1 MSININNKDSSFFTV
16 ASPDIVET
24 EKDLTSKIISLT
36 INEEMGRLPYGT
48 LTLYDPT
55 LIYARILRN
64 GLKLD
69 ITWGY
74 KVFDDSE
81 RTKVLVGLNSDEIS
95 GRRERR
101 GFNAIVSAPS
111 GAGTQGGQLIFNC
124 NFASLGFR
132 GDDFAR
138 IHKSGYKR
146 DIISRVFDE
155 LGVSSVFRDIRF
167 SRGDEKLSEQ
177 TNVRQN
183 ETNFQFLVRISYE
196 WRALFRLGH
205 TPKGDIAGI
214 FIDPDYLSK
223 TLFNTWTTG
232 GRGQSNYFDYKGSV
246 SNVISYTWKNNEG
259 ENGVGDNVQMV
270 LIDGVPTFLRFVQES
285 EKVVAYRL
293 VPELIGKELEQRGL
307 ESGVQGQ
314 TRLMKDWLNVTD
326 FKQIKRFFVPIEA
339 GTAPQGF
346 GYEIKAKMLGN
357 PLTSPPVIASFGR
370 GFPERI
376 GNIDTK
382 WYVRKVAHNLDINGY
397 FMDTD
402 IVDAFAITPLGEV
415 L

>member
-1 MSININNKDSSFFTV
+1 MSVNINNKDTSFFTI

-74 KVFDDSE
+74 KVFDVSE
-81 RTKVLVGLNSDEIS
+81 RSLVLVSLNSDEMS

-101 GFNAIVSAPS
+101 GFNAIISGPS
-111 GAGTQGGQLIFNC
+111 GAGTQGGQLIYNC
-124 NFASLGFR
+124 NFSSLGFR
-132 GDDFAR
+132 GDEFAR
-138 IHKSGYKR
+138 VHKSGYKK

-155 LGVSSVFRDIRF
+155 LGISTVFRDIRF
-167 SRGDEKLSEQ
+167 TRGDEKLSEH

-214 FIDPDYLSK
+214 FIDPDAE
-223 TLFNTWTTG
+223 
-232 GRGQSNYFDYKGSV
+232 QV
-246 SNVISYTWKNNEG
+246 
-259 ENGVGDNVQMV
+259 
-270 LIDGVPTFLRFVQES
+270 
-285 EKVVAYRL
+285 
-293 VPELIGKELEQRGL
+293 KEA
-307 ESGVQGQ
+307 V
-314 TRLMKDWLNVTD
+314 
-326 FKQIKRFFVPIEA
+326 
-339 GTAPQGF
+339 
-346 GYEIKAKMLGN
+346 
-357 PLTSPPVIASFGR
+357 
-370 GFPERI
+370 RI
-376 GNIDTK
+376 GAQYIEINTTKYSELKQSKQRNLKDEIIQIARVAKAARREGLKVHAGHGLDYRNIQALLSVTE
-382 WYVRKVAHNLDINGY
+382 ISTFSIG
-397 FMDTD
+397 
-402 IVDAFAITPLGEV
+402 FAIVGRAVFVGFRQATNEMVSIIKGV
-415 L
+415 K